1 MAQIPAHFNF
11 EYQYPK
17 TKPLKLNYRR
27 TYDPSGK
34 YGFWLIVEVA
44 LMVAM
49 ELIDVIK
56 DHLQKKRGE

>member
-1 MAQIPAHFNF
+1 MN
-11 EYQYPK
+11 
-17 TKPLKLNYRR
+17 
-27 TYDPSGK
+27 PSGK
-34 YGFWLIVEVA
+34 SGLWLIVEVA